1 MTQLQ
6 VAFTIVVVL
15 FSCGKLSLSLERTS
29 ISHFPAC
36 PCCCFLLVVPVVV
49 VVQFQPHYNTFA
61 FCSSQL
67 NLRLLRDDWGGE
79 GHQFQWQL
87 APVGINKVSAGR
99 VSPPPGEFVIKQ
111 IGRAALKRERGRV
124 LEDLELGTFFE
135 FRVCFFAVKIAA
147 NVALIITNDF
157 IYHISYVLC

>member
-6 VAFTIVVVL
+6 VAFIVVVVVV
-15 FSCGKLSLSLERTS
+15 SWASAQKETS

-36 PCCCFLLVVPVVV
+36 PCWFFLLV

-67 NLRLLRDDWGGE
+67 NLRLLWDDWGGE